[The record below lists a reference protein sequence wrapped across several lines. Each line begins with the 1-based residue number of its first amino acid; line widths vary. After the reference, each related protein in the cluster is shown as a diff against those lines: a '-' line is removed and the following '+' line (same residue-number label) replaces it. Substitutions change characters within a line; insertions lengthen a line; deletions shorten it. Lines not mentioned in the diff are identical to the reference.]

1 MCAGAFGF
9 LQEGLATMI
18 KTRLMILGAALVL
31 AGGLALAAD
40 DEKPADVIN
49 KQADKVGKS
58 DWETASKAGAD
69 IAKKHE
75 LLDVM
80 NLLKLRNPAAKVQGM
95 GVGKVPGAIKP
106 DGIEAKIISL
116 TKVPMIKATLE
127 KQQADLIRMAEITA
141 AIASVA
147 THQPTVTEKQGKK
160 DPKVWKELS
169 KDMYE
174 SSKELIKALKD
185 KDTVAVKNTA
195 NKLNGTCTECHSNQ
209 SSSREEL
216 RSLAH
221 PARRVV
227 VAPVCACI
235 EPRAGGNCSRWSHRF
250 LLASR
255 RSNSMRSLRT
265 WIAAVCAL
273 ALLTSARAEDKKEN
287 TAIKPAMK
295 DKGRH
300 DKFVEIAKRGGVDV
314 LFLGDSIT
322 DAWGGEGHGPRSA
335 GAAIFEKEFKPLKA
349 ANFGIG
355 GDRTQHVL
363 WRLQNGELEGIQ
375 PKVVMLMIGT
385 NNLSSNTPEE
395 IAEGVTAVVKE
406 IHKKSPKTKVLL
418 LGIFP
423 RSAKASDPIREK
435 LGKVNEIIAKLD
447 DGGKTVKYLDI
458 GKKFLEEDGTLTRKI
473 MPDLLHLSPEGYQ
486 IWADAVK
493 KPIEELLGK

>member
-1 MCAGAFGF
+1 
-9 LQEGLATMI
+9 MI

-185 KDTVAVKNTA
+185 KDPVAVKNTA
-195 NKLNGTCTECHSNQ
+195 NKLNGTCTECHSIF
-209 SSSREEL
+209 RD
-216 RSLAH
+216 
-221 PARRVV
+221 
-227 VAPVCACI
+227 
-235 EPRAGGNCSRWSHRF
+235 
-250 LLASR
+250 
-255 RSNSMRSLRT
+255 
-265 WIAAVCAL
+265 
-273 ALLTSARAEDKKEN
+273 DK
-287 TAIKPAMK
+287 
-295 DKGRH
+295 
-300 DKFVEIAKRGGVDV
+300 
-314 LFLGDSIT
+314 
-322 DAWGGEGHGPRSA
+322 
-335 GAAIFEKEFKPLKA
+335 
-349 ANFGIG
+349 
-355 GDRTQHVL
+355 
-363 WRLQNGELEGIQ
+363 
-375 PKVVMLMIGT
+375 
-385 NNLSSNTPEE
+385 
-395 IAEGVTAVVKE
+395 
-406 IHKKSPKTKVLL
+406 
-418 LGIFP
+418 
-423 RSAKASDPIREK
+423 
-435 LGKVNEIIAKLD
+435 
-447 DGGKTVKYLDI
+447 
-458 GKKFLEEDGTLTRKI
+458 
-473 MPDLLHLSPEGYQ
+473 
-486 IWADAVK
+486 
-493 KPIEELLGK
+493 